1 MTATIHPKHT
11 GRGQWYRIDLHL
23 HTPGSSDYQ
32 EPGITYLDILRRAE
46 LRGLDIIAFTDHNT
60 VAGFR
65 AMRAEIEQLE
75 LLERLERATLEER
88 HRLADYR
95 RLLDKI
101 LVLPGFEFTATF
113 GFHIL
118 GVFSPDMPVRRMEH
132 ILLGLNI
139 PPEAIDEGSSNV
151 GASSDVMA
159 AYRAINEAGGIVIAA
174 HVNTAHGV
182 AMRGFDFGGQT
193 RIAYTQDPFLHALE
207 VTDLEY
213 GGRSAT
219 ARFFDGR
226 HAEYPRRM
234 RCVQGSD
241 AHRLAR
247 DERNDKNLGIGDR
260 TTQVLLDECT
270 FEALREVF
278 RSVDFARTRPYRGP
292 MVEVYDTVQLA
303 REAGPSATVAFHP
316 VLNDLALPAITADV
330 CALANGAGGTIY
342 VGVSADP
349 VELPKGIEH
358 ISRAVDSIRS
368 TLMRAIVPSIPVKI
382 EPMETQRRVVLRLQ
396 VQHGEKCPYA
406 IDGSRI
412 YVRLGT
418 VTTLAERDQIVA
430 LVVQNFRVTE
440 EVPVLAEGAMVGTG
454 GSGRATETSHSQ
466 RESGQRRVQ
475 PHSAGDSRNPNPV
488 SRNRASDTR
497 RAAPSRTNRPAP
509 IPMELSDS
517 VPLPPDDLGLGD
529 DLPPLGESVKL
540 GKVGREVPGTGGIP
554 RNGVEIIG
562 TETRKGEQYHIM
574 RDLRNGSIV
583 KNVTRNSARQLWQYA
598 IIERETHVLDSGS
611 IRWVGDFGLVKRYR
625 RGGSVRYDLAMR
637 DKDTGAIR
645 IFYGVTDSGLSGPWL
660 QFAADSIPIEEETP

>member
-32 EPGITYLDILRRAE
+32 EPGISYLDILRRAE

-60 VAGFR
+60 VSGYR

-75 LLERLERATLEER
+75 LFERLERATLEER

-118 GVFSPDMPVRRMEH
+118 GVFPPDMPVRRIEH
-132 ILLGLNI
+132 ILLSLNI

-151 GASSDVMA
+151 GASSDVLA
-159 AYRAINEAGGIVIAA
+159 AYRAINDAGGIVIAA

-193 RIAYTQDPFLHALE
+193 RIAYTQDPYLHALE

-219 ARFFDGR
+219 LRFFDGR

-247 DERNDKNLGIGDR
+247 DERSDKNLGIGDR
-260 TTQVLLDECT
+260 TTQVNMDECT

-292 MVEVYDTVQLA
+292 AVEVYDTVQLA
-303 REAGPSATVAFHP
+303 REKGATANVAFHP
-316 VLNDLALPAITADV
+316 VLNDLALPAIAADV
-330 CALANGAGGTIY
+330 CALANGGGGTIY
-342 VGVSADP
+342 VGTSADP
-349 VELPKGIEH
+349 IEVPKGIEH
-358 ISRAVDSIRS
+358 ISHAVESIRS
-368 TLMRAIVPSIPVKI
+368 TLMRTLTPHVPVKI
-382 EPMETQRRVVLRLQ
+382 EPMETQHRVILRVQ
-396 VQHGEKCPYA
+396 VEHGEKCPYA

-412 YVRLGT
+412 YVRTGAA
-418 VTTLAERDQIVA
+418 TTLAERDRIVA
-430 LVVQNFRVTE
+430 LVMQNAQ
-440 EVPVLAEGAMVGTG
+440 PGNGSPALAAV
-454 GSGRATETSHSQ
+454 ATTTAPARTDAARPGHTPRPQ
-466 RESGQRRVQ
+466 REPAQQRPQ
-475 PHSAGDSRNPNPV
+475 AQNSSSARGRMTDSRRSPP
-488 SRNRASDTR
+488 A
-497 RAAPSRTNRPAP
+497 RTNRPMPAP
-509 IPMELSDS
+509 MDDLSNG
-517 VPLPPDDLGLGD
+517 VALPPDDLGYGD
-529 DLPPLGESVKL
+529 DLPPMAAPVKPSRP
-540 GKVGREVPGTGGIP
+540 GREAPGTGGAP
-554 RNGVEIIG
+554 HNGVEIIG

-574 RDLRNGSIV
+574 RDMRNGSIV

-598 IIERETHVLDSGS
+598 IIERETRTLDASS
-611 IRWVGDFGLVKRYR
+611 IRWAGDFGLVKRYR

-637 DKDTGAIR
+637 DKDTAALR
-645 IFYGVTDSGLSGPWL
+645 VFYGVTDSGLSGAWL
-660 QFAADSIPIEEETP
+660 QFAADDVPIEEETP

>member
-1 MTATIHPKHT
+1 
-11 GRGQWYRIDLHL
+11 
-23 HTPGSSDYQ
+23 
-32 EPGITYLDILRRAE
+32 LRRAE

-118 GVFSPDMPVRRMEH
+118 GIFPPAMPVRRMEH
-132 ILLGLNI
+132 ILLSLNI

-151 GASSDVMA
+151 GASSDVLA
-159 AYRAINEAGGIVIAA
+159 AYRTINEAGGIVIAA

-193 RIAYTQDPFLHALE
+193 RIAYTQDPYLHALE

-226 HAEYPRRM
+226 HAEYGRRM

-247 DERNDKNLGIGDR
+247 DERSDKNLGIGDR

-303 REAGPSATVAFHP
+303 RETGASANIAFHP
-316 VLNDLALPAITADV
+316 VLNDLALPAIAADV
-330 CALANGAGGTIY
+330 CALANGAGGTVY
-342 VGVSADP
+342 VGASADP
-349 VELPKGIEH
+349 IELPKGIEH
-358 ISRAVDSIRS
+358 VSRAVESIRS
-368 TLMRAIVPSIPVKI
+368 TLTRSIIPAVPVKI
-382 EPMETQRRVVLRLQ
+382 EPIETQHRVVLRLQ

-412 YVRLGT
+412 YVRSGAA
-418 VTTLAERDQIVA
+418 TTLAERDQIVA
-430 LVVQNFRVTE
+430 LVVQNFRANE
-440 EVPVLAEGAMVGTG
+440 AVPVLVEPLLAGTTP
-454 GSGRATETSHSQ
+454 SARPTPDAQKRVSTQ
-466 RESGQRRVQ
+466 REPTQHR
-475 PHSAGDSRNPNPV
+475 
-488 SRNRASDTR
+488 
-497 RAAPSRTNRPAP
+497 RPAP
-509 IPMELSDS
+509 QTSHPKGEGRQRAAVEPSNGLA
-517 VPLPPDDLGLGD
+517 LPPDDLGLND
-529 DLPPLGESVKL
+529 DLPPLGGSVRP
-540 GKVGREVPGTGGIP
+540 GKPGREAPGTGGVP

-598 IIERETHVLDSGS
+598 IIERETHTLDSNS
-611 IRWVGDFGLVKRYR
+611 LHWAGDFGLIKRYR
-625 RGGSVRYDLAMR
+625 RGGTVRYDLVMR
-637 DKDTGAIR
+637 DKDSGAIR
-645 IFYGVTDSGLSGPWL
+645 VFYGVTDSGLSGPWL
-660 QFAADSIPIEEETP
+660 QFAADDVPIEEE

>member
-32 EPGITYLDILRRAE
+32 EPGISYLDILRRAE

-60 VAGFR
+60 VAGYR

-75 LLERLERATLEER
+75 LFERLERATLEER

-118 GVFSPDMPVRRMEH
+118 GIFPPDTPVRRIEH
-132 ILLGLNI
+132 ILLSLNI

-151 GASSDVMA
+151 GASSDVLA
-159 AYRAINEAGGIVIAA
+159 AYRAINDAGGIVIAA

-193 RIAYTQDPFLHALE
+193 RIAYTQDPYLHALE

-219 ARFFDGR
+219 VRFFDGR

-247 DERNDKNLGIGDR
+247 DERSDKNLGIGDR
-260 TTQVLLDECT
+260 TTQVNMDECT

-292 MVEVYDTVQLA
+292 TVEVYDTVQLA
-303 REAGPSATVAFHP
+303 REKGATANVAFHP
-316 VLNDLALPAITADV
+316 VLNDLALSAIAADV
-330 CALANGAGGTIY
+330 CALANGEGGTIY
-342 VGVSADP
+342 VGTSADP
-349 VELPKGIEH
+349 IEPPKGIEH
-358 ISRAVDSIRS
+358 VSRAVESIRG
-368 TLMRAIVPSIPVKI
+368 TLMRTLTPHVPVKI
-382 EPMETQRRVVLRLQ
+382 EPMETQHRVILRVQ
-396 VQHGEKCPYA
+396 VEHGEKCPYA

-412 YVRLGT
+412 YVRIGAA
-418 VTTLAERDQIVA
+418 TTLAERDRIVA
-430 LVVQNFRVTE
+430 LVMQNVQPGDDLR
-440 EVPVLAEGAMVGTG
+440 VLASANTAVA
-454 GSGRATETSHSQ
+454 SGRADGTRSDHTTRPQ
-466 RESGQRRVQ
+466 REPAQQRPQ
-475 PHSAGDSRNPNPV
+475 LQSSSSARGRTT
-488 SRNRASDTR
+488 DTR
-497 RAAPSRTNRPAP
+497 RSPPSRANRPMPAP
-509 IPMELSDS
+509 MDDLSNG
-517 VPLPPDDLGLGD
+517 VALPPDDLGYGD
-529 DLPPLGESVKL
+529 DLPPLAAPVKP
-540 GKVGREVPGTGGIP
+540 GRPGREAPGTGGAP

-574 RDLRNGSIV
+574 RDMRNGSIV

-598 IIERETHVLDSGS
+598 IIERETRTLDASS
-611 IRWVGDFGLVKRYR
+611 IHWLGDFGLVKRYR

-637 DKDTGAIR
+637 DKDSGALR
-645 IFYGVTDSGLSGPWL
+645 VFYGVTDSGLSGPWL
-660 QFAADSIPIEEETP
+660 QFAADDVPIEEETP